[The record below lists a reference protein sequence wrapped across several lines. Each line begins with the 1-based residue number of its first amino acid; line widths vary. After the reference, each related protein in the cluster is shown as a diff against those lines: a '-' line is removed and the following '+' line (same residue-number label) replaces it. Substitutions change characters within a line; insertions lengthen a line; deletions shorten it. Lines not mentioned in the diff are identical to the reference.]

1 MYRGVCI
8 AAVVPAYR
16 EEAHI
21 ADVIKTMPDFVDHIV
36 VVDDAS
42 PDRTAQAALDTRDP
56 RLHLIRH
63 DRNQGV
69 GSAKK
74 TAHHAALE
82 LGADIDVVMDGD
94 GQMDPAHLPSLLD
107 PVVDG
112 YGFAK
117 GNRFFSVGSWAGM
130 PRYRVVGNVA
140 LSFLTKSASG
150 YWHVFDPQN
159 GYTAIRTDVLR
170 RLPLDRIASGY
181 SYENDLLVYLNILGV
196 PVADVP
202 IPALYAQEESDMRLR
217 RVVPEL
223 LWELFR
229 GFWRRIWWKYLV
241 WSFSPV
247 ALLLLTGLFLI
258 LGGSVDGLFVSLASI
273 GAPEPTAGTV
283 MLAVVPFVVGV
294 QTLLVALQLD
304 IQASPD
310 KPSLPPLSP
319 PPLPPPSSV

>member
-1 MYRGVCI
+1 MYRGVCV

-21 ADVIKTMPDFVDHIV
+21 ADVIKTMPDLVDHIV

-42 PDRTAQAALDTRDP
+42 PDATAQAALDTRDP

-63 DRNQGV
+63 EHNQGV
-69 GSAKK
+69 GSAKRD
-74 TAHHAALE
+74 AHRAALE

-107 PVVDG
+107 PVIDG
-112 YGFAK
+112 FGFAK
-117 GNRFFSVGSWAGM
+117 GNRFFSFGSSAGM
-130 PRYRVVGNVA
+130 PRHRVLGNVV

-159 GYTAIRTDVLR
+159 GYTAIRADVLR

-181 SYENDLLVYLNILGV
+181 SYENDLLVYLNILDV

-202 IPALYAQEESDMRLR
+202 IPALYAQEHSSIRLW

-223 LWELFR
+223 SWELFR

-247 ALLLLTGLFLI
+247 ALLMLAGLLLI
-258 LGGSVDGLFVSLASI
+258 AAGSVDGLFVSVMSI
-273 GAPEPTAGTV
+273 GAPEPSAGTV

-310 KPSLPPLSP
+310 KPTLPPLSSAPRP
-319 PPLPPPSSV
+319 P

>member
-1 MYRGVCI
+1 M
-8 AAVVPAYR
+8 VVPAHNESLLIGR
-16 EEAHI
+16 TI
-21 ADVIKTMPDFVDHIV
+21 ATLPDFVDHVIV
-36 VVDDAS
+36 IDDKS
-42 PDRTAQAALDTRDP
+42 SDDTAAKALAVGDP
-56 RLHLIRH
+56 RLTLIRH
-63 DRNQGV
+63 EHNQGV
-69 GSAKK
+69 GSARK
-74 TAHHAALE
+74 TAHRAALD
-82 LGADIDVVMDGD
+82 LGADIDVVRDGD
-94 GQMDPAHLPSLLD
+94 GQMDPAHLPDLLD

-112 YGFAK
+112 FGYAK

-130 PRYRVVGNVA
+130 PRHRVLGNLV
-140 LSFLTKSASG
+140 LSFLTKSSSG

-170 RLPLDRIASGY
+170 RLPLDRVASGY
-181 SYENDLLVYLNILGV
+181 SYENDLLVYLNILDV

-202 IPALYAQEESDMRLR
+202 IPALYATETSGIRLW

-223 LWELFR
+223 LWHLFR

-247 ALLLLTGLFLI
+247 ALLMLTGLFLI
-258 LGGSVDGLFVSLASI
+258 ALGSVAGLFVSVASI

-283 MLAVVPFVVGV
+283 MLAVVPFVVGI

-310 KPSLPPLSP
+310 KPSLPPLGTRPQES
-319 PPLPPPSSV
+319 

>member
-1 MYRGVCI
+1 MYRGVCV

-21 ADVIKTMPDFVDHIV
+21 GDVIKTMPDFVDHIV

-42 PDRTAQAALDTRDP
+42 PDRTAQVAAETGDP

-63 DRNQGV
+63 ERNEGA
-69 GSAKK
+69 GSARK
-74 TAHHAALE
+74 TAHRAALD
-82 LGADIDVVMDGD
+82 LGADVDVVMDGD
-94 GQMDPAHLPSLLD
+94 GQMDPAHLPRLLD

-112 YGFAK
+112 FGYAK
-117 GNRFFSVGSWAGM
+117 GNRFFSVGSWGGM
-130 PRYRVVGNVA
+130 PRYRVIGNVA
-140 LSFLTKSASG
+140 LSFLTKSSSG

-159 GYTAIRTDVLR
+159 GYTAIRADVLR
-170 RLPLDRIASGY
+170 RLPLDRVAGGY
-181 SYENDLLVYLNILGV
+181 SYENDLLVYLNILDV

-202 IPALYAQEESDMRLR
+202 IPALYATESSGIRLA

-223 LWELFR
+223 LWNLFR

-247 ALLLLTGLFLI
+247 ALLMLTGLLLI
-258 LGGSVDGLFVSLASI
+258 LVGSVAGLFVSIASI
-273 GAPEPTAGTV
+273 GAPQPTAGTV
-283 MLAVVPFVVGV
+283 MLAVVPFVVGI

-310 KPSLPPLSP
+310 KPSLPPLTGRD
-319 PPLPPPSSV
+319 